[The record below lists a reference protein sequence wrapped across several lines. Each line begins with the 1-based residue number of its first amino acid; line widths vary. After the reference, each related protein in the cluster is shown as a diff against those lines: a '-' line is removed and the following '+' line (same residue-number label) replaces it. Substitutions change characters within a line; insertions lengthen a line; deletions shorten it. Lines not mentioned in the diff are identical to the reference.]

1 MRMVQC
7 RVLKR
12 SAPGLDR
19 PPYPGELGQRI
30 YEEVSREA
38 WLQWLDQLSVL
49 MNDHHLNTADP
60 SALGDIEG
68 MMRAFFFEG
77 QAPALKAA
85 GSKK

>member
-7 RVLKR
+7 RILKR

-30 YEEVSREA
+30 YEEVSHDA
-38 WLQWLDQLSVL
+38 WRQWLEQLSIL

-60 SALGDIEG
+60 KALDDIEA
-68 MMRAFFFEG
+68 MMRAYLFED
-77 QAPALKAA
+77 QPPVLKAA
-85 GSKK
+85 SSKK

>member
-30 YEEVSREA
+30 YEEVSQDGWR
-38 WLQWLDQLSVL
+38 QWLDQLSVL
-49 MNDHHLNTADP
+49 MNDHRLNTADP
-60 SALGDIEG
+60 ESQRDIEAV
-68 MMRAFFFEG
+68 MRAFFFEG
-77 QAPALKAA
+77 RPPVVKAA
-85 GSKK
+85 GGKK

>member
-12 SAPGLDR
+12 SAPGLER

-30 YEEVSREA
+30 YDEISYEGWR
-38 WLQWLDQLSVL
+38 QWLDQLSVL

-60 SALGDIEG
+60 ESQNDIEA
-68 MMRAFFFEG
+68 MMRAFLFEG
-77 QAPALKAA
+77 RPPVVKAA
-85 GSKK
+85 GGKK